1 MPWEV
6 FYVGPSALIVGGL
19 GEAVLSAVG
28 EEPGIVVH
36 RLAVSH
42 VPRSGK
48 PQELL
53 DIFGISAKSIV
64 AAVKRTFAN
73 WNSLNHPELLSS
85 SFSTPNPDPKDK
97 LTTHPY
103 HSGSSRIYL
112 TSSVWKYSNLC
123 TIVYPVSPIAW
134 SVFTLHHHQFW
145 LLENFKCCINSSL

>member
-1 MPWEV
+1 MGQLDSLSTPLMLWEV
-6 FYVGPSALIVGGL
+6 FYVGSCALIVGGL

-53 DIFGISAKSIV
+53 DMFGISAKCIV

-73 WNSLNHPELLSS
+73 WNSLNP
-85 SFSTPNPDPKDK
+85 P
-97 LTTHPY
+97 
-103 HSGSSRIYL
+103 
-112 TSSVWKYSNLC
+112 
-123 TIVYPVSPIAW
+123 
-134 SVFTLHHHQFW
+134 
-145 LLENFKCCINSSL
+145 